1 MYDGWICT
9 GKLLISEDET
19 QGTWRATSG
28 CIQEV
33 LQELIAVGISD
44 HEPEVRRAVL
54 KAFTPKYNDYL
65 SQVRRPD

>member
-9 GKLLISEDET
+9 GKLLISEDEN
-19 QGTWRATSG
+19 QRRRPG